1 MKKIMISE
9 AETLEIQFKDGVS
22 KKLVFNMRAVA
33 FFQNA
38 IAESGKKLDEIRE
51 QNLLAYILY
60 AGINAAQED
69 EAFSMEHANAMAYVM
84 NPASGSQVIGMFI
97 DDIREGMSEEQK
109 QMQKKILAQFLSR
122 E

>member
-9 AETLEIQFKDGVS
+9 AETLEIKFKDGIT
-22 KKLVFNMRAVA
+22 KKLIFNMKAVA
-33 FFQNA
+33 LFQNA
-38 IAESGKKLDEIRE
+38 MAESEKKLDEIRE

-69 EAFSMEHANAMAYVM
+69 EEFSMEQANAMAYVM
-84 NPASGSQVIGMFI
+84 NPSSGSQVIGMFI
-97 DDIREGMSEEQK
+97 DSIREGMSEEQK
-109 QMQKKILAQFLSR
+109 QMQKKLLAQFLNR

>member
-9 AETLEIQFKDGVS
+9 AETLEIEFKDKVK
-22 KKLVFNMRAVA
+22 KKLIFNIKAVA
-33 FFQNA
+33 LFQNA
-38 IAESGKKLDEIRE
+38 LAESRKKLDEIRE

-69 EAFSMEHANAMAYVM
+69 EEFSMEQANALAYVM
-84 NPASGSQVIGMFI
+84 NPSSGSQVIEVFI
-97 DDIREGMSEEQK
+97 DSIQEGMTEEQV
-109 QMQKKILAQFLSR
+109 QMQKKILAQFLNK

>member
-1 MKKIMISE
+1 MISE

-69 EAFSMEHANAMAYVM
+69 EAFSMEQANAMAYVM